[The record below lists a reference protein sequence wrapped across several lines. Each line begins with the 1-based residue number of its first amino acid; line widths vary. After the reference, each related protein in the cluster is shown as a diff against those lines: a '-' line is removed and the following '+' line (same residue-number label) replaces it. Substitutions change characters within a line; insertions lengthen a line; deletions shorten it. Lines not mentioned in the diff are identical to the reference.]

1 MRQRLASAIVVIG
14 FCAWMSTGAYAQYGV
29 KDNVEINVFG
39 GGSFFSSKDFQ
50 ISFPQ
55 STTPVQGEF
64 RLNHAEWLAGVR
76 VGVYTRGHWSE
87 EFFYSYQ
94 PNKVHLDRVTPPT
107 VSTVLPIQ
115 VHNYGITA
123 LYYFSENEDH
133 TVRPFL
139 SIGVGG
145 VLYRLTNESEAF
157 AHDPL
162 RGDLL
167 DMHNSNEFALNYG
180 IGIKTRTKNWVGFR
194 ADVRGFL
201 GRTPNFGIPRQSP
214 DPTVT
219 VFPVSGV
226 LSNAEA
232 SAGLVFYFSGKR

>member
-1 MRQRLASAIVVIG
+1 MRQRMASAIAVIG
-14 FCAWMSTGAYAQYGV
+14 LCAAMSTGAYAQYGV
-29 KDNVEINVFG
+29 KDNIEINVFG
-39 GGSFFSSKDFQ
+39 GGSIYSSKDFQ
-50 ISFPQ
+50 VSFPQ
-55 STTPVQGEF
+55 STTPVEGEF
-64 RLNHAEWLAGVR
+64 RLNHVTWRAGVR

-87 EFFYSYQ
+87 EFFYSYE

-123 LYYFSENEDH
+123 LYYFSENESH

-145 VLYRLTNESEAF
+145 TLYRLTPESIAF

-180 IGIKTRTKNWVGFR
+180 IGIKTRTAKWVGFR
-194 ADVRGFL
+194 ADIKGFL
-201 GRTPNFGIPRQSP
+201 GRTPNFGIPRQSA
-214 DPTVT
+214 DPLVT
-219 VFPVSGV
+219 VFPVGGA

-232 SAGLVFYFSGKR
+232 SAGLVFYFGRR

>member
-1 MRQRLASAIVVIG
+1 MRQRLANAIGVIG
-14 FCAWMSTGAYAQYGV
+14 LCAWMSTGAYAQYGV
-29 KDNVEINVFG
+29 KDNAEINLFG
-39 GGSFFSSKDFQ
+39 GGSFFSSKDFE

-55 STTPVQGEF
+55 SLTPVQGEF
-64 RLNHAEWLAGVR
+64 RLDHATWLAGVR

-107 VSTVLPIQ
+107 VSTVIPIQ
-115 VHNYGITA
+115 VHNYGITG
-123 LYYFSENEDH
+123 LYYFSENESR

-145 VLYRLTNESEAF
+145 VLYRLTQESEAF

-180 IGIKTRTKNWVGFR
+180 VGIKARAAKWVGFR
-194 ADVRGFL
+194 ADIKGFL
-201 GRTPNFGIPRQSP
+201 GQTPTFGIPRHSP

-219 VFPVSGV
+219 VFPVGGA

-232 SAGLVFYFSGKR
+232 SAGLVFYFFEKR